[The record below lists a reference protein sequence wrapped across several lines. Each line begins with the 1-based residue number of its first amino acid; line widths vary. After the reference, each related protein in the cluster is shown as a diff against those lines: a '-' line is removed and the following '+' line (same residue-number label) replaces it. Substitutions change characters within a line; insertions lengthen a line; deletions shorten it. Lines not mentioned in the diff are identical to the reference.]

1 GLGLALVK
9 NLVSLHGGEVDA
21 HSDGLGR
28 GSVFSIR
35 LPALPE
41 ASSGE
46 PASTKPSSRPAP
58 SGKNVLIVD
67 DNADA
72 ADLLNVL
79 LRAAGHRVTT
89 AHDPLEALDLI
100 AKLAPE
106 VAVLDI
112 GLPVMDGYELGAR
125 IRSQAPSCRLIA
137 LTGYGQSE
145 DRTRSAAAG
154 FHAHLVK
161 PVEIAELLS
170 EISA

>member
-1 GLGLALVK
+1 
-9 NLVSLHGGEVDA
+9 
-21 HSDGLGR
+21 
-28 GSVFSIR
+28 
-35 LPALPE
+35 
-41 ASSGE
+41 
-46 PASTKPSSRPAP
+46 
-58 SGKNVLIVD
+58 VLIVD

-72 ADLLNVL
+72 AELLHVL
-79 LRAAGHRVTT
+79 LKAAGHRVTT
-89 AHDPLEALDLI
+89 AHDPLEALELV
-100 AKLAPE
+100 KRLAPE

-125 IRSQAPSCRLIA
+125 IRDQAPSCRLIA

-161 PVEIAELLS
+161 PVDISGLLA